1 MNKLDTK
8 EQRLRDTLGLLIP
21 YTEDELAILEETK

>member
-8 EQRLRDTLGLLIP
+8 EQRLRDTLGLCIP
-21 YTEDELAILEETK
+21 YTTEEIAILESES